1 METSKSIYKIRVRD
15 LKFGMYV
22 SQLDRPW
29 LETPYTIQGILIKTM
44 EDILELERHSVF
56 VYVDFSKSES
66 HIIKKYSPST
76 PGIVKIHDI
85 KKTAT
90 RVYQTPRAAVEKT
103 PFHGSQIYT
112 DTHTIEEELP
122 VATKVHHIAQEVI
135 KEIKT
140 NFEHSNNIEVR
151 DARNTVYAM
160 SDSIV
165 RNPDA
170 MLLLAQLKSSGE
182 LLYDNAVNNSILLLA
197 FGRHLG
203 LPRAE
208 LSLLGLGGLLMDI
221 GKLRIPS
228 EMMTKIDFLNSEER
242 TLLKKH
248 VTYGEEIIKQS
259 GDNIPEAVFDIVSQH
274 HEREDGSGYPRGLNA
289 NQLNTYARMAAI
301 VDSYQKLVR
310 SQPNSPTTRTSQ
322 VFNQLK
328 KQSSCGL
335 NATLVEQFAHCVGF
349 FPVGSLVEL
358 NSGEVA
364 IILTHSRSK
373 RSLPEV
379 MVVLDANKKP
389 YDAPE
394 TRDLKLLKPGPDGN
408 PYTIAQDLPHGSY
421 GIDIKKY
428 YL

>member
-15 LKFGMYV
+15 LRFGMYV
-22 SQLDRPW
+22 SKLDRPW

-44 EDILELERHSVF
+44 EDILELERHCVF
-56 VYVDFSKSES
+56 VYVDFNKSES
-66 HIIKKYSPST
+66 HIAKKYSPST
-76 PGIVKIHDI
+76 PDIVKIHEI
-85 KKTAT
+85 KKTVP
-90 RVYQTPRAAVEKT
+90 RVYHTPRGPLQKT

-112 DTHTIEEELP
+112 DTRTIEEELP
-122 VATKVHHIAQEVI
+122 VAAKVHHIAQEVI
-135 KEIKT
+135 KEIRT
-140 NFEHSNNIEVR
+140 NYEHNNNIEVR

-203 LPRAE
+203 LPRTE

-221 GKLRIPS
+221 GKLRVPPEI
-228 EMMTKIDFLNSEER
+228 TAKIDFLDAEER

-248 VTYGEEIIKQS
+248 VTHGEEIIQQS
-259 GDNIPEAVFDIVSQH
+259 GDIPEAVFDIVSQH

-301 VDSYQKLVR
+301 VDSYQELIR
-310 SQPNSPTTRTSQ
+310 SQPNSPTTKTSQ
-322 VFNQLK
+322 VFNLLK
-328 KQSSCGL
+328 KQSSYGL

-358 NSGEVA
+358 SSGEVA
-364 IILTHSRSK
+364 IVLTHSRSK

-379 MVVLDANKKP
+379 MVVLDTNKKP
-389 YDAPE
+389 YDSPE

-408 PYTIAQDLPHGSY
+408 PYTIVQDLPHGAY
-421 GIDIKKY
+421 GIDINKY